1 MKNREHNKETRMEIV
16 IADARPEV
24 RSALRLVL
32 EQETGFSIIGEVGN
46 IEELWA
52 AMAVWC
58 PNLVL
63 FDWDLPGGTGK
74 FIVKALRERCPDLS
88 IIVMSGDPSIL
99 PAALSA
105 GAGGFINKNSAA
117 QEAIAVLRSYQMP
130 YGSSR
135 QEDDE

>member
-1 MKNREHNKETRMEIV
+1 MQIV

-32 EQETGFSIIGEVGN
+32 EQEAEFSVIAEAGN
-46 IEELWA
+46 VEELWA
-52 AMAVWC
+52 AMAVRC
-58 PNLVL
+58 PHLLL
-63 FDWDLPGGTGK
+63 FEWDLPGGTGK
-74 FIVKALRERCPDLS
+74 LVVKALRERCPELS
-88 IIVMSGDPSIL
+88 IIVMSGDTSIL

-130 YGSSR
+130 YGNSR
-135 QEDDE
+135 QEDDEQ